1 MLRPAR
7 LWIYRLATCWM
18 PETRLFG
25 LKADLLH
32 WCGAQVDTNVRL
44 NSSVHI
50 TGDGQPR
57 MMMVDNRAK
66 NKGPSR
72 NLQCVFNEIKKTV
85 RTFSVP
91 G

>member
-1 MLRPAR
+1 MRPSR
-7 LWIYRLATCWM
+7 LWIYRLITALL

-25 LKADLLH
+25 LKAALLR
-32 WCGAQVDTNVRL
+32 WCGAQVGTNVRL
-44 NSSVHI
+44 KSSVHI

-57 MMMVDNRAK
+57 MMMVGNRAK

-91 G
+91 D

>member
-25 LKADLLH
+25 LKAALLC
-32 WCGAQVDTNVRL
+32 WCGAQVGTNVRL

-50 TGDGQPR
+50 HPYPR
-57 MMMVDNRAK
+57 NFRDKVTQIPLLEEAK
-66 NKGPSR
+66 CAIMT
-72 NLQCVFNEIKKTV
+72 L
-85 RTFSVP
+85 
-91 G
+91 